1 MQDLVSWL
9 GIEPRL
15 CCIESLESKPLDH
28 QGIPAMTIKGR
39 EEVISASM
47 TAGLE
52 ASGNIIWNIDL
63 KTPPPTVLG
72 LPLCG
77 SWEHTALEAQP
88 LPDVNNW
95 SPDCLQDQQQHRPQ
109 GWGWTSEMA
118 LRPASTVALGPWNYF
133 YSFDDRITTNRAL
146 LAFYNLIGTY
156 FINFISISSVLVTY
170 KAGNALWTFK
180 TQRIQINEI
189 KVGWVGVN
197 NVFMHSCL

>member
-15 CCIESLESKPLDH
+15 CCIESPESKPLDH

-77 SWEHTALEAQP
+77 SWEHMALEAQP
-88 LPDVNNW
+88 LPGVNNW
-95 SPDCLQDQQQHRPQ
+95 GSPDCLQDQQQHRPQ
-109 GWGWTSEMA
+109 GWGWTSEVA
-118 LRPASTVALGPWNYF
+118 LRPSASTVALGPWSYF
-133 YSFDDRITTNRAL
+133 YSFDDRITANRAL

-156 FINFISISSVLVTY
+156 LINFISISSVLVIY
-170 KAGNALWTFK
+170 KEGNALK
-180 TQRIQINEI
+180 PRES
-189 KVGWVGVN
+189 K
-197 NVFMHSCL
+197 